1 MSANKKIVVHLGKN
15 KVKFEL
21 VPHKT
26 VYTAYDLAQTLG
38 EKLDKIAKT
47 LLVSVEIP
55 TVKKSRKER
64 QTYLVVVPATYYVD
78 LEKVRKAVKATK
90 AELAPEK
97 VMSKLGLVPGALS
110 PFGSIRGLGVV
121 LDKSLLKTKDALVG
135 AESFTEHLR
144 MKVKDLVKLESPVL
158 GNVGKKAGL
167 KTQKPAKRAKG
178 KVRPTKLAKPAKKA
192 KKGKK

>member
-1 MSANKKIVVHLGKN
+1 MSANKKIVLHLGKK

-38 EKLDKIAKT
+38 EKLEKIAKT

-55 TVKKSRKER
+55 TLKKNKKER
-64 QTYLVVVPATYYVD
+64 RSYLVVVPATYYVD

-90 AELAPEK
+90 AELTPEK
-97 VMSKLGLVPGALS
+97 VMTKLGLTPGALS
-110 PFGSIRGLGVV
+110 PFGSVRGLGVV
-121 LDKSLLKTKDALVG
+121 LDRGLLKTRDVLVG

-144 MKVKDLVKLESPVL
+144 MKVKDLVALEAPLL

-167 KTQKPAKRAKG
+167 KVQKPAKRAK
-178 KVRPTKLAKPAKKA
+178 AKARPAKKA
-192 KKGKK
+192 KAGKKRK